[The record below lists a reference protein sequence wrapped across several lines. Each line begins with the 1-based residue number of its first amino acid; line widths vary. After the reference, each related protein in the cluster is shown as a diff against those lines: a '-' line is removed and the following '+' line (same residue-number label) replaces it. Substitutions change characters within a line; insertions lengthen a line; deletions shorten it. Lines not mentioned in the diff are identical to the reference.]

1 MLQKEEFLKAKSKGD
16 KEKDYFRQG
25 PLPLGMKRSYL
36 ADYVNSAD
44 QEISDWLVK
53 ITSLGKIE
61 IAVKP
66 RINSDTGMRG

>member
-1 MLQKEEFLKAKSKGD
+1 MKGVSQA
-16 KEKDYFRQG
+16 DYFTT
-25 PLPLGMKRSYL
+25 
-36 ADYVNSAD
+36 AD

-53 ITSLGKIE
+53 ITFLGKIE